1 MELKSQEN
9 GSKVEVKTLKR
20 EIGLFEAISM
30 VIGVVIGSG
39 IFFKASVVFNSA
51 KTPTLGVLAWVVG
64 GVITIASA
72 LTVAEIAAAIP
83 KTGGVFVY
91 LKELYGEKYA
101 FLFGWVQTLIYV
113 PGIIAALSIVL
124 VTQVTYFVD
133 LSSMQQKILAIFMI
147 IFISTIN
154 IISTKLG
161 SKVQFIST
169 VAKLIPIFVI
179 IVFGILKGEANS
191 FSTFEMPAGSTVGV
205 AGFGAAVLGTLWA
218 YDGWVGVGNMAG
230 ELKNPK
236 KDLPRAIVFGLAFTM
251 LVYVL
256 INVAIVNIMPVA
268 QVVASEKVASD
279 AAVILFGNGGAALIS
294 IGIIISIFGA
304 LNGYILTGVRV
315 PFAMAQENLLPFS
328 KILGKVND
336 RFETPLNTFVF
347 EIILAILYVLSGSF
361 NTLTNLAVFVMW
373 IFFVMTVAGIFILRK
388 KHKDLERPYSVPL
401 YPIIP
406 LVGIGGGLYIII
418 STLLTDTTNAIYG
431 IGVTLIGIPVYI
443 YIKKRNK

>member
-1 MELKSQEN
+1 
-9 GSKVEVKTLKR
+9 
-20 EIGLFEAISM
+20 
-30 VIGVVIGSG
+30 
-39 IFFKASVVFNSA
+39 
-51 KTPTLGVLAWVVG
+51 
-64 GVITIASA
+64 
-72 LTVAEIAAAIP
+72 
-83 KTGGVFVY
+83 
-91 LKELYGEKYA
+91 
-101 FLFGWVQTLIYV
+101 
-113 PGIIAALSIVL
+113 
-124 VTQVTYFVD
+124 
-133 LSSMQQKILAIFMI
+133 
-147 IFISTIN
+147 
-154 IISTKLG
+154 
-161 SKVQFIST
+161 
-169 VAKLIPIFVI
+169 
-179 IVFGILKGEANS
+179 
-191 FSTFEMPAGSTVGV
+191 
-205 AGFGAAVLGTLWA
+205 
-218 YDGWVGVGNMAG
+218 MAG

-236 KDLPRAIVFGLAFTM
+236 KDLPRSIVFGLAFTM

-256 INVAIVNIMPVA
+256 INVAIVNIMPVD
-268 QVVASEKVASD
+268 QVIASEKVASD
-279 AAVILFGNGGAALIS
+279 AAVILFGNGGAGLIS

-315 PFAMAQENLLPFS
+315 PFAMAQDNLLPFS

-443 YIKKRNK
+443 YIKKRNQ